1 MIYLFLLSAHC
12 AAQGYGNLARM
23 LGTYISHLCIINI
36 INLIIIVIIID
47 RSASLSTSR
56 CPGIDHRV
64 RLVHVLSTYTEMDVA
79 TCYMLESHS
88 TDLTTATTTTNTSTT
103 TTTTTSSTINNY
115 YNYYCCRHDVSS
127 RRVEGD
133 SGAGCAGGTGN
144 AQLFARCP
152 ERHLGVVER
161 R

>member
-1 MIYLFLLSAHC
+1 MGISLECWVRISLTSASSTSSTSSPLS
-12 AAQGYGNLARM
+12 
-23 LGTYISHLCIINI
+23 
-36 INLIIIVIIID
+36 IIID